1 MRSILEVGSE
11 QLPAFIIGKEKVWD
25 IMKWKY
31 HKNMCFISAIQKDV
45 LIKTKSIA
53 RLMLNLSAHQAHF
66 MFHVKHFLKLPK

>member
-31 HKNMCFISAIQKDV
+31 HRNMCFISAIQKDV

-53 RLMLNLSAHQAHF
+53 PPAAKSIRSPGTFYVSRETFPEIA
-66 MFHVKHFLKLPK
+66 